1 MASSSSSRDVHM
13 AGEDSHPLPGD
24 AADPAAYFPPH
35 SGHRKRHA
43 HALVDDLFC
52 VSCQV
57 YSNSEASFLRH
68 RASRQHRAAVASRSA
83 RRGVAASAQ
92 LRGGE
97 PFDRLSR
104 TTATASLAMMFNSLW
119 GTFGAETVQALFL
132 LRRQTRVIGRT
143 QASDRLRDAR
153 TVEDYAAL
161 LLSVPNLVVD
171 MAGRARAILAC
182 TDLPQHEPTLRLTPD
197 QRLTLRREWL
207 YRAFYATVLG
217 DDLQLLLAAV
227 HAALR
232 NGTAR
237 ALITDAA
244 FDLGYLA
251 SKFASLVSSTAA
263 IPGSPFHHAW
273 HADDPSLTPSSRG
286 RRGSDSDLAGLAG
299 VVCDC
304 RSSSSALRAVEDDA
318 RELKREY
325 FALLL
330 ERRADSEDS
339 EEGERAPA
347 NYSSGDDWADAL
359 DDTLDAL
366 L

>member
-1 MASSSSSRDVHM
+1 MCTWQGRTVIPSP
-13 AGEDSHPLPGD
+13 GTLLTLPLT
-24 AADPAAYFPPH
+24 FPH

-57 YSNSEASFLRH
+57 YCNSEASFLRH
-68 RASRQHRAAVASRSA
+68 RASRQHRAAVASPSA

-197 QRLTLRREWL
+197 QRLTLL
-207 YRAFYATVLG
+207 PTT
-217 DDLQLLLAAV
+217 
-227 HAALR
+227 ALVTT
-232 NGTAR
+232 G
-237 ALITDAA
+237 
-244 FDLGYLA
+244 
-251 SKFASLVSSTAA
+251 
-263 IPGSPFHHAW
+263 P
-273 HADDPSLTPSSRG
+273 TPWMTRWTPCC
-286 RRGSDSDLAGLAG
+286 D
-299 VVCDC
+299 VVCLC
-304 RSSSSALRAVEDDA
+304 CCVHSCS
-318 RELKREY
+318 
-325 FALLL
+325 
-330 ERRADSEDS
+330 
-339 EEGERAPA
+339 
-347 NYSSGDDWADAL
+347 
-359 DDTLDAL
+359 
-366 L
+366 